1 MDKDTKSGTVMATA
15 SQKDANTG
23 NLKFSVLFTATP
35 RTPSVKITAR
45 EGEGGERE
53 RGDRGERGREREGER
68 ERERER
74 ESLVCIY

>member
-35 RTPSVKITAR
+35 RTPSVKITER
-45 EGEGGERE
+45 GEKGERE
-53 RGDRGERGREREGER
+53 REKRQGREREGER

-74 ESLVCIY
+74 F